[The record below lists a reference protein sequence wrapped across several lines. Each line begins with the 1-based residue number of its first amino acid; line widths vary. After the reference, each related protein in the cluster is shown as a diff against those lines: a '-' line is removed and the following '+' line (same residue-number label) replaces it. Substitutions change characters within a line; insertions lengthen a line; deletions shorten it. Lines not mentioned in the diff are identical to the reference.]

1 LNLDS
6 KIGEPH
12 RRLERSSPLGEKVEK
27 DDGERRRA
35 DGQQGHELEGLDP
48 ATRPVIGRVLLQPRP
63 AASKERKREGGMG
76 SGDGGA

>member
-1 LNLDS
+1 
-6 KIGEPH
+6 
-12 RRLERSSPLGEKVEK
+12 
-27 DDGERRRA
+27 
-35 DGQQGHELEGLDP
+35 LDP